1 LFSRRRRARSHFDHV
16 DPIQIDTVRCSDGER
31 LLQPLLVDGV
41 EVPSESVHH
50 AISVSDKV
58 GVFWSH
64 HREYLAWLR
73 DPAHRLQS
81 GLLAMDEG
89 TELPL
94 RVG

>member
-1 LFSRRRRARSHFDHV
+1 
-16 DPIQIDTVRCSDGER
+16 
-31 LLQPLLVDGV
+31 
-41 EVPSESVHH
+41 
-50 AISVSDKV
+50 VSDKV